1 MASQTQTRDEELD
14 KILNKAFDDIRR
26 RVNTLLAK
34 REKKLVRDM
43 KSSSKKPRD
52 TQKEKHEEKDKKK
65 DKKEREYRRSSSSS
79 SDSESE

>member
-1 MASQTQTRDEELD
+1 MASQTQTHDEELD

-26 RVNTLLAK
+26 RVNVLMAK

-52 TQKEKHEEKDKKK
+52 TQRDTKHDDKKK
-65 DKKEREYRRSSSSS
+65 EKKDKNYRRSSSS